1 MTPCSSST
9 GSVCRTSVPSTLFIP
24 PLSTRG
30 QFLGTSSLRSL
41 RKTCLV
47 PGPIHLAPRFVTLD
61 TKHCVIYS
69 QSQEGWAQDSRAGAT
84 RGRGLAS
91 RWVTT
96 CEYLSERNTPTPGTD
111 RFEYRFYSELFIMS
125 FINGHVFH
133 LPAGMEFT
141 WAADQLC
148 GVGRHCYCVEG

>member
-91 RWVTT
+91 R
-96 CEYLSERNTPTPGTD
+96 
-111 RFEYRFYSELFIMS
+111 FYSELFIMS